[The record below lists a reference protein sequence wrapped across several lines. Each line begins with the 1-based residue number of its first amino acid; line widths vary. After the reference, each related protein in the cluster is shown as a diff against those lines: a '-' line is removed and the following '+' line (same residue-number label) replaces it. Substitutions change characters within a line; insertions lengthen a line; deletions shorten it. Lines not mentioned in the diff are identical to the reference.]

1 MKELKLFK
9 VLILKKEYFK
19 AHEVLEE
26 VWQKI
31 RKSNNEF
38 AFSLKGL
45 INGAVA
51 LELIKRKRRSFKVP
65 LKNFYKYKHFY
76 KGEFLETYLFLE
88 NVLRRKGGIYL

>member
-1 MKELKLFK
+1 MKELELFK
-9 VLILKKEYFK
+9 VLILKQEYFK

-31 RKSNNEF
+31 RKSNNKF

-45 INGAVA
+45 INGAVT
-51 LELIKRKRRSFKVP
+51 LELIKRKRDSFKIP
-65 LKNFYKYKHFY
+65 LKNFYKYKTFY

-88 NVLRRKGGIYL
+88 KILKLKG